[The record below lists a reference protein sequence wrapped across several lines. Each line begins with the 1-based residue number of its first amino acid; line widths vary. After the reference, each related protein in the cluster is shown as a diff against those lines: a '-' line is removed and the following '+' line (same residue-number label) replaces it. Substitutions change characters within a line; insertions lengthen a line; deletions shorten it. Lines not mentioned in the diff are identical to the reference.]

1 MTDDIL
7 DSFELKRDKNTNV
20 VSKTLL
26 NNTIIDFKTEHG
38 IILIGSEAYIEAEK
52 VNVGLYRIQE
62 EDVRYEIENGKLIH
76 EYYIEKYKQKSGEII
91 EVDGSR
97 FYGIIAGSKVW
108 KEEKRVEDGT
118 YKMGWLLK
126 MEVKNSVIQ
135 RIFIL

>member
-1 MTDDIL
+1 M
-7 DSFELKRDKNTNV
+7 
-20 VSKTLL
+20 
-26 NNTIIDFKTEHG
+26 
-38 IILIGSEAYIEAEK
+38 IGSEAYIEAEK

-76 EYYIEKYKQKSGEII
+76 EYYIEKYKQKSCEII

-108 KEEKRVEDGT
+108 KDEKPVEDGI

-126 MEVKNSVIQ
+126 IEVKNSVIQ